1 MAMQFAW
8 LTLRLLALSI
18 PLQVHAGPLTATAD
32 SIITNGYPAVVGQ
45 APYIVGLLL
54 REGQMGR
61 WCGGSIIDHSWVL
74 TAAHCTDHID
84 GVSIYYGA
92 TRRTQALFPLE
103 VGIEDVVQHPDWPG
117 SIGNDI
123 ALIRTPHVDFWSLV
137 NKVKLPGLNQ
147 LEETFE
153 NSAVITCGWGSTSDA
168 SDMPDWLQCIDLNVI
183 SNAECSRSYG
193 KLPDS
198 VLCVGTPEGRSI
210 CDGDSGGPLVTYDE
224 PKLIGITSF
233 SDASSCLS
241 SAPAGF
247 TRVTHHLQWI
257 RQISGISY

>member
-1 MAMQFAW
+1 MQLAW
-8 LTLRLLALSI
+8 LTFPALALAVL
-18 PLQVHAGPLTATAD
+18 LQVQAGPLNATPD
-32 SIITNGYPAVVGQ
+32 SIITNGYPAAVGQ

-54 REGQMGR
+54 REGNMGR
-61 WCGGSIIDHSWVL
+61 WCGGSIIDHNWVL

-84 GVSIYYGA
+84 SVSIYYGA
-92 TRRTQALFPLE
+92 TKRTQALFHLE
-103 VGIEDVVQHPDWPG
+103 VGVEDVVQHPDWPD

-137 NKVKLPGLNQ
+137 NKVELPGLKQ
-147 LEETFE
+147 QKERFE
-153 NSAVITCGWGSTSDA
+153 NSRVITCGWGSTYDA
-168 SDMPDWLQCIDLNVI
+168 SALPDWLQCIDLNVI

-193 KLPDS
+193 KLPNS
-198 VLCVGTPEGRSI
+198 VVCVGTPEGRSI
-210 CDGDSGGPLVTYDE
+210 CDGDSGGPLVTSEE

-233 SDASSCLS
+233 SDASSCVS